1 MIELRRRFR
10 CSARVLA
17 GIFVSASVLTSL
29 SPRPMLAQ
37 ATTGSGP
44 RELLGTFRDDYGSA
58 FRITDTLFEHLPRTK
73 YHIVE
78 WHAAE
83 RFLIARND
91 AGNVQDG
98 LLWTR
103 IDWMPFDGMAPYTW
117 GFCLTAYK
125 AASADAARATPAANR
140 ETPRTGCGGYPFSRM
155 RPVPADSVV
164 GPVKEP
170 R

>member
-10 CSARVLA
+10 CFGRVFA
-17 GIFVSASVLTSL
+17 GAFVSAAVLTCML
-29 SPRPMLAQ
+29 PRSMPAQ
-37 ATTGSGP
+37 ATTGTGP
-44 RELLGTFRDDYGSA
+44 RELLGTFRDDYGNA

-78 WHAAE
+78 WHVAE

-117 GFCLTAYK
+117 GFCLTAYT
-125 AASADAARATPAANR
+125 AASADAARATPAAKR
-140 ETPRTGCGGYPFSRM
+140 EAPRTGCGGYPFSRM
-155 RPVPADSVV
+155 RPVPADSVARP
-164 GPVKEP
+164 GKEL